1 MRKSSLNFTFGKD
14 GSRKSDL
21 IRPNS
26 SKHVFLE
33 ISQDWRQSYLVTTL
47 RDISAVVVT
56 HIQGRTQELCYIYNK
71 CFQKRVKVYLFV
83 HLFIY
88 LFIFYFLL
96 LQRDIFL
103 IWQSSCISFWTV
115 TSLFSSMSRVAV
127 WRLLKRITKHVSPL
141 YLCILV
147 KVFEKARESTE
158 T

>member
-33 ISQDWRQSYLVTTL
+33 IFQDWKQSYLITTL
-47 RDISAVVVT
+47 RDISAVVIT
-56 HIQGRTQELCYIYNK
+56 QIQGRTQELCYIYNK

-88 LFIFYFLL
+88 LFFIFYYCKEIF
-96 LQRDIFL
+96 FL

>member
-33 ISQDWRQSYLVTTL
+33 ISEDWRQSYLITTL
-47 RDISAVVVT
+47 RDILAVVIT
-56 HIQGRTQELCYIYNK
+56 QIQGRTQELCYIYNK

-96 LQRDIFL
+96 LQRDIFFNL
-103 IWQSSCISFWTV
+103 AEFLHFFLDCHKFVFQHVKSSC
-115 TSLFSSMSRVAV
+115 LAPA
-127 WRLLKRITKHVSPL
+127 KKD
-141 YLCILV
+141 Y
-147 KVFEKARESTE
+147 
-158 T
+158 